1 MSLPFGLDTKSV
13 IVGVVLGVVVVPMVQ
28 AKIVAARAK

>member
-1 MSLPFGLDTKSV
+1 MPFGLDTKSV
-13 IVGVVLGVVVVPMVQ
+13 VVGLVLGVVVFPMVQ